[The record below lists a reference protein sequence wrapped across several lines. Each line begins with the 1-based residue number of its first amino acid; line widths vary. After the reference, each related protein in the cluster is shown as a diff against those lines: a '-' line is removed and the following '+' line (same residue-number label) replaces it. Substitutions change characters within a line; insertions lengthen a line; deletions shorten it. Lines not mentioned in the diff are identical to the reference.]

1 MDGTDEGIDV
11 TETGPEEGRPVLL
24 LHPWWGVTPAV
35 LEWAGALAAAGR
47 RVVVPDLYG
56 GRVVDTV
63 GEAEALA
70 GGLDHAAVLGR
81 LGAVA
86 DGLAARGR
94 PWAAVGFSLGA
105 FFAAR
110 LAGRG
115 AAGPDDLVLFYG
127 GWSPGGEVERTGRV
141 ELHLVPDDPY
151 FTGEEVAETVGGFR
165 RAGVEPRRHVYGG
178 AGHWFA
184 ERGSPGFDEEAH
196 ALARSRVVGHLG
208 G

>member
-1 MDGTDEGIDV
+1 MNGVGEDGGV
-11 TETGPEEGRPVLL
+11 TEVGPQGGRPVLL

-56 GRVVDTV
+56 GRVVATAE
-63 GEAEALA
+63 EAEALA
-70 GGLDHAAVLGR
+70 EGLDHGAVLDR
-81 LGAVA
+81 LGGIA
-86 DGLAARGR
+86 DGLAGRGR

-127 GWSPGGEVERTGRV
+127 GRPPGGEVERTRRV
-141 ELHLVPDDPY
+141 ELHLAPDDPY
-151 FTGEEVAETVGGFR
+151 FTGEEVAEAVGGFR
-165 RAGVEPRRHVYGG
+165 RAGVEPDLHVYEG

-184 ERGSPGFDEEAH
+184 ERGAPGFDEEAH
-196 ALARSRVVGHLG
+196 ALARSRVVGRLG
-208 G
+208 A